1 MEHIRRLLAIRYP
14 FFIALRYLRRG
25 KGAHEPSKQKRFV
38 AFIVAISAGGVAL
51 GTATLIVTLAV
62 LAGFEKRL
70 TENIVGYTAHAELRQ
85 YGNRPIPDYQS
96 AKDFLHE
103 RIPEIVHLAPFT
115 EREVVLR
122 SPRGI
127 TGVILR
133 GVSPND
139 SVTLALRRIKK
150 GAALGNAL
158 NDSLPPIIISSGVAK
173 ELTTDVG
180 KSLIVFR
187 FHEGMKTRED
197 LLANLQKFRIVG
209 IFETGMSEYDNT
221 VAYTTLDAGQHFL
234 GYSPKQATGM
244 MVLAKD
250 ITLARTVSEKLN
262 ASLRYPYYALSV
274 YDLYN
279 TIFAWIELQ
288 KKPIPIVLG
297 LIILV
302 AAFNIIS
309 TLLIIVV
316 EKTHSVG
323 VLRTLGATGARIAQ
337 IFITEGLA
345 ISVIGVIMGNVVGF
359 GLSFL
364 QSRFEIMKLK
374 SDVYFMSSVPIDIRW
389 EHYLVVSAIAIAIS
403 LASTFIP
410 ARVASRI
417 LPLKALK
424 FG

>member
-1 MEHIRRLLAIRYP
+1 M
-14 FFIALRYLRRG
+14 
-25 KGAHEPSKQKRFV
+25 
-38 AFIVAISAGGVAL
+38 AISAGGIAL
-51 GTATLIVTLAV
+51 GTATLIVTLAI
-62 LAGFEKRL
+62 LAGFDKRL
-70 TENIVGYTAHAELRQ
+70 TANIVGYTAHAELRQ
-85 YGNRPIPDYQS
+85 YGNRPIPDYNDAKNYLQS
-96 AKDFLHE
+96 
-103 RIPEIVHLAPFT
+103 RIPEIVSLAPFT

-122 SPRGI
+122 TPRGI

-133 GVSPND
+133 GVKPND
-139 SVTLALRRIKK
+139 SVTLALQRITK
-150 GAALGNAL
+150 GIPLTSFSH
-158 NDSLPPIIISSGVAK
+158 DSLPPIVISAGIAK
-173 ELTTDVG
+173 ELVTDVG
-180 KSLIVFR
+180 KSVTVFR
-187 FHEGMKTRED
+187 FHEGMKTRDD
-197 LLANLQKFRIVG
+197 LLANLEKFRVVG

-221 VAYTTLDAGQHFL
+221 VTYTTLDAGQQFL
-234 GYSPKQATGM
+234 GLSPKQATGM

-250 ITLARTVSEKLN
+250 ITLARTVAEKMN
-262 ASLRYPYYALSV
+262 TNLRYPYYALSV

-288 KKPIPIVLG
+288 RKPIPIILG

-323 VLRTLGATGARIAQ
+323 ILRTLGATGSSIAQ

-345 ISVIGVIMGNVVGF
+345 ISLMGVIAGNGIALL
-359 GLSFL
+359 LSFL

-374 SDVYFMSSVPIDIRW
+374 SDIYFMSSVPIDIRW
-389 EHYLVVSAIAIAIS
+389 EHYLIVSAIAIAIS
-403 LASTFIP
+403 LGSTFIP